1 MIQKILLQ
9 ILKYIAKLIVATH
22 QPFIIWISGT
32 VGKSTITTHVGKFL
46 TNNYGQ
52 KNVLFS
58 HDHYNGEYWLPLTI
72 IGAKTGW
79 KNPFLWLYIFL
90 KGIIKIFLPF
100 PKYLILEYGIDHP
113 WEMDFLLSIASPHIV
128 ILTEVA
134 PNHLEQFGSF
144 ELYRKEKLKL
154 ITNAT
159 HVIAHCSHKQ
169 YIDREA
175 VYYGIWS
182 MSDVDISHVRVDISG
197 THAQLNMGKATHN
210 ISLPTFWIFHIE
222 NILPLYTLSKILWV
236 NVDMISHYLKDFHP
250 ESGRSWLLTGIH
262 GSIIIDGSYNGGYL
276 SIREWIVSLLTLLPT
291 QRVIFLL
298 WDMRELG
305 AETEKTH
312 ELLALD
318 INTILPHDA
327 DVVFY
332 FVWPLTQKYL
342 LPHISSSFEVHHTL
356 SSIEAWKDIA
366 KLLKKTQTIPTVI
379 FVKWSQNTI
388 FLEEWIKEFLEKPTD
403 EKKLCRQ
410 SDDWLRKKSVFFES
424 LNKSL

>member
-9 ILKYIAKLIVATH
+9 ILKYIAKIIVTTH
-22 QPFIIWISGT
+22 HPFIIWITGT
-32 VGKSTITTHVGKFL
+32 VGKSTITSHIGKFL
-46 TNNYGQ
+46 TIHYGH

-58 HDHYNGEYWLPLTI
+58 HEHYNWEYGLPLTI
-72 IGAKTGW
+72 IWEKTGW
-79 KNPFLWLYIFL
+79 KNPFVWLYIFI
-90 KGIIKIFLPF
+90 KGFIKIFLPF

-113 WEMDFLLSIASPHIV
+113 WEMDFLLSIASPDIV

-144 ELYRKEKLKL
+144 ELYRKEKFKL
-154 ITNAT
+154 IENAT

-169 YIDREA
+169 FIERE
-175 VYYGIWS
+175 VIYYGIWS
-182 MSDVDISHVRVDISG
+182 MSDVDISHVKVDISG
-197 THAQLNMGKATHN
+197 THAQVNIKKSTHD

-222 NILPLYTLSKILWV
+222 NILPLYMLSEILWIDI
-236 NVDMISHYLKDFHP
+236 NTIWLYLKDFQP
-250 ESGRSWLLTGIH
+250 ESGRSWLLSWIN

-305 AETEKTH
+305 DEAEKTH
-312 ELLALD
+312 KLLATD

-327 DVVFY
+327 NVVFY
-332 FVWPLTQKYL
+332 FVWPLTEKYL
-342 LPHISSSFEVHHTL
+342 IPHLSSSFEVHHTV
-356 SSIEAWKDIA
+356 SSISAGKDIA
-366 KLLKKTQTIPTVI
+366 QILKRTHKMSTVI

-388 FLEEWIKEFLEKPTD
+388 FLEEWIKEFLEDPMEK
-403 EKKLCRQ
+403 KKLCRQ
-410 SDDWLRKKSVFFES
+410 SNEWLKKKALFFS
-424 LNKSL
+424 KIS